1 MEPLHNKHFSTAKLF
16 VLTGL
21 LLLSVGMIFGLGAA
35 AQYILPNFLKQQL
48 SFEKMRPLHV
58 SAVVFWIIVAA
69 MGSVFTYLQQYNGK
83 KLRFPLLAKVQFMIF
98 LITIIFILISYC
110 FGEFGG
116 REYWE
121 FHPFLAMPIAVG
133 WILFLINFIAS
144 LGTLKKQPVYVWMW
158 LTGIVFFLFTF
169 LESYL
174 WLLPYFRNNII
185 NDMTVQWKSYG
196 SMVGTWNMLI
206 YGSSIFLME
215 KISGNK
221 EAGRSPMAFVL
232 YFTGFTNL
240 LFNWGHHIYTLP
252 THQYIQYVS
261 YAISMT
267 ELFIFGRII
276 YTWRTTISNAQRH
289 FHIMSFRMLAAADFW
304 VFLNL
309 VQAIV
314 MSIPAINVYT
324 HGTHFTVAHT
334 MGTTIGINTFLL
346 LSFAFDMLHDSD
358 VQMKPSAFVLIRFGF
373 WITNISLL
381 VFWLSLIFAGIAK
394 AHWQM
399 SAERTAFNT
408 MMEQLRPYFDTV
420 LNAGI
425 VMIVGFLLM
434 LYPLVKNLFKA
445 YLRTED

>member
-1 MEPLHNKHFSTAKLF
+1 
-16 VLTGL
+16 
-21 LLLSVGMIFGLGAA
+21 
-35 AQYILPNFLKQQL
+35 
-48 SFEKMRPLHV
+48 MRPLHV
-58 SAVVFWIIVAA
+58 SAVVFWIIVGA
-69 MGSVFTYLQQYNGK
+69 MGAVFTYLQQYTGK
-83 KLRFPLLAKVQFMIF
+83 KLRFPLLAKLQFMVF
-98 LITIIFILISYC
+98 LITIIFILISYG

-121 FHPFLAMPIAVG
+121 FNPYLAMPIAVG

-221 EAGRSPMAFVL
+221 EASHSPMAFVL
-232 YFTGFTNL
+232 YFTGLTNL
-240 LFNWGHHIYTLP
+240 MFNWGHHIYTLP
-252 THQYIQYVS
+252 THHYIQYVS

-276 YTWRTTISNAQRH
+276 YTWRSTVSTAERH
-289 FHIMSFRMLAAADFW
+289 FHIMSFRMLTAADVW
-304 VFLNL
+304 IFLNL
-309 VQAIV
+309 LQAIV

-334 MGTTIGINTFLL
+334 MGATIGINSFLL

-358 VQMKPSAFVLIRFGF
+358 VQMKPSAYTFIKLGF

-381 VFWLSLIFAGIAK
+381 VFWVSLIFAGITK

-399 SAERTAFNT
+399 SIERTAFNS
-408 MMEQLRPYFDTV
+408 MMEHMRPYFVTI

-425 VMIVGFLLM
+425 AMIVGFLMM
-434 LYPLVKNLFKA
+434 LYPLIKNLFKA